1 MPAGRGSEERLR
13 RIEAVTDTAL
23 AHVDTTEGLLR
34 ELLGRIRELFD
45 ADTAVVLMRDLDAG
59 ALVPTASVGLDNEPR
74 MDVRVPVGE
83 GFAGAI
89 AAQKRAIALDQVDE
103 TTVVNPEL
111 LRQGLKSLL
120 GVPMLAEGH
129 VVGVLHIGSLTQRRF
144 SDDDVHLLQVAA
156 DRIALAT
163 QATLNRTERA
173 AATALQRSLMPP
185 ELPAVAGIDLAA
197 RYIPGG
203 DAGVGGDWYDLFT
216 LPSGQLGMVIGD
228 VVGSGLRAAVIMGR
242 LRSAL
247 RAYALETSDPAV
259 VLDLL
264 DRKVSHFEPN
274 AMATVSYAVFDPAT
288 AALDVSLAG
297 HPPPVYAC
305 RDQPAVLLDAEPDL
319 PIGTHLPARKRRSW
333 RLEVKPGTVMCFYT
347 DGLVERRDTSVDKG
361 LRLLCGAVHST
372 DSAEAACADIL
383 DALLTGNNPIDDIA
397 VAVLHRE

>member
-1 MPAGRGSEERLR
+1 M
-13 RIEAVTDTAL
+13 TDTAL

-144 SDDDVHLLQVAA
+144 SDDDVHVLQVAA

-173 AATALQRSLMPP
+173 AATALQRSLMPS
-185 ELPAVAGIDLAA
+185 EVPAVAGLDLSV
-197 RYIPGG
+197 RYIPGS

-216 LPSGQLGMVIGD
+216 LPSGLLGVVIGD

-247 RAYALETSDPAV
+247 RAYALENSDPAV
-259 VLDLL
+259 VLDML

-274 AMATVSYAVFDPAT
+274 AMATVSYAVFDPVT
-288 AALDVSLAG
+288 ETLDVSLAG

-305 RDQPAVLLDAEPDL
+305 LEQPAVLLDAEPDL
-319 PIGTHLPARKRRSW
+319 PVGTHLSARKRRSW

-361 LRLLCGAVHST
+361 LRRLCGAVHT
-372 DSAEAACADIL
+372 TVSAEAACADIL
-383 DALLTGNNPIDDIA
+383 DALLTGNKPIDDIA

>member
-1 MPAGRGSEERLR
+1 
-13 RIEAVTDTAL
+13 VTDTAL

-144 SDDDVHLLQVAA
+144 SDDDVHVLQVAA

-173 AATALQRSLMPP
+173 AATALQRSLMPS
-185 ELPAVAGIDLAA
+185 EVPAVAGLDLSV
-197 RYIPGG
+197 RYIPGS

-216 LPSGQLGMVIGD
+216 LPSGLLGVVIGD

-247 RAYALETSDPAV
+247 RAYALENSDPAV
-259 VLDLL
+259 VLDML

-274 AMATVSYAVFDPAT
+274 AMATVSYAVFDPVT
-288 AALDVSLAG
+288 ETLDVSLAG

-305 RDQPAVLLDAEPDL
+305 LEQPAVLLDAEPDL
-319 PIGTHLPARKRRSW
+319 PVGTHLSARKRRSW

-361 LRLLCGAVHST
+361 LRRLCGAVHT
-372 DSAEAACADIL
+372 TVSAEAACADIL
-383 DALLTGNNPIDDIA
+383 DALLTGNKPIDDIA

>member
-1 MPAGRGSEERLR
+1 MR

-144 SDDDVHLLQVAA
+144 SDDDVHVLQVAA

-173 AATALQRSLMPP
+173 AATALQRSLMPS
-185 ELPAVAGIDLAA
+185 EVPAVAGLDLSV
-197 RYIPGG
+197 RYIPGS

-216 LPSGQLGMVIGD
+216 LPSGLLGVVIGD

-247 RAYALETSDPAV
+247 RAYALENSDPAV
-259 VLDLL
+259 VLDML

-274 AMATVSYAVFDPAT
+274 AMATVSYAVFDPVT
-288 AALDVSLAG
+288 ETLDVSLAG

-305 RDQPAVLLDAEPDL
+305 LDQPAVLLDAEPDL
-319 PIGTHLPARKRRSW
+319 PVGTHLSARKRRSW

-361 LRLLCGAVHST
+361 LRRLCGAVHT
-372 DSAEAACADIL
+372 TVSAEAACADIL
-383 DALLTGNNPIDDIA
+383 DALLTGNKPIDDIA

>member
-1 MPAGRGSEERLR
+1 
-13 RIEAVTDTAL
+13 VTDTAL

-103 TTVVNPEL
+103 STVVNPEL

-144 SDDDVHLLQVAA
+144 TDDDVHVLQVAA

-185 ELPAVAGIDLAA
+185 EVPAVAGIDLAA

-288 AALDVSLAG
+288 ATLDVSLAG

-305 RDQPAVLLDAEPDL
+305 CDQPAVLLDAEPDL

-347 DGLVERRDTSVDKG
+347 DGLVERRDSSVDKG

-372 DSAEAACADIL
+372 DSAETACADIL
-383 DALLTGNNPIDDIA
+383 DALLTGNKPIDDIA